1 MVGGFIRVS
10 LVRERVGEFFGRLS
24 LIFIDSDKVVVI
36 GAAIQADILV
46 GNKLDS
52 EMLLFDVILLS
63 LGFETMGGLV
73 EKVIS
78 RNIIISV
85 VRVQDFIIF
94 KDGQTAMFI
103 YVMQGERELV
113 QDCRLL
119 ARFALRGISAL
130 SVGGAYIRVT
140 FQVDVDGFLSVTA
153 MEKFIGV
160 EAFIQVKSFYG
171 LIDSEIVS
179 MIKDLMSYV
188 EQDVKVRMLVE

>member
-10 LVRERVGEFFGRLS
+10 LVCEWVGEFFGRLS
-24 LIFIDSDKVVVI
+24 LIFIDLDKVVVI
-36 GAAIQADILV
+36 GVAIQVDILV

-63 LGFETMGGLV
+63 LGFEMMGGLV

-78 RNIIISV
+78 CNIIILV
-85 VRVQDFIIF
+85 VCVQDFIIF
-94 KDGQTAMFI
+94 KDGQMAMFI
-103 YVMQGERELV
+103 YVMQGECELV

-119 ARFALRGISAL
+119 VCFVLCGIL
-130 SVGGAYIRVT
+130 VLLVGGVYIRVM

-160 EAFIQVKSFYG
+160 EVFIQVKLFYG

-188 EQDVKVRMLVE
+188 EQDVKV